1 MSEQHAEVYQ
11 IKDESHPHHAH
22 RHPPAQ
28 PDETPPG
35 HYELMILAMRD
46 LLIEKGILTADQ
58 IRRGLE
64 TLDSWQPSRGAE
76 IVARAWTDPA
86 FKRRLL
92 ADGNEAV
99 ADFGI
104 DMGGTKLTVLEN
116 TDTVQNVVVCTLCSC
131 YPRAVL
137 GLPPDWYRSRNYRAR
152 VVREPRKVLSE
163 FGTSGDL
170 EPAGLRHAHRL
181 RHRRRTLARRQA
193 KARLPQPILQQCRRN
208 HHFPDLSLLARP
220 AANLGLRKTAA
231 TPALTPV
238 GHSHPNSSQGAAPQK
253 NPSNVKMRIAGSIQL
268 WITGDNQERAN
279 IQGHIDRRRR
289 SKQGC
294 DC

>member
-104 DMGGTKLTVLEN
+104 DMGAAKLTVLEN

-137 GLPPDWYRSRNYRAR
+137 GLPPDWYRSRSYRAR

-163 FGTSGDL
+163 FGTELAEGMIVRVHDSSADL
-170 EPAGLRHAHRL
+170 RYLVLPRRPAGTEHWNSQELAAIVTRDCMVGVANPQVGPRHG
-181 RHRRRTLARRQA
+181 
-193 KARLPQPILQQCRRN
+193 I
-208 HHFPDLSLLARP
+208 
-220 AANLGLRKTAA
+220 
-231 TPALTPV
+231 
-238 GHSHPNSSQGAAPQK
+238 
-253 NPSNVKMRIAGSIQL
+253 
-268 WITGDNQERAN
+268 
-279 IQGHIDRRRR
+279 
-289 SKQGC
+289 
-294 DC
+294 